1 MEDIAIT
8 LEENVS
14 TIQKS
19 VFSRIVSV
27 KEFLCNKNLIIPI
40 YQRPYKWNHTN
51 VSQLI
56 NDIKTF
62 KTKPLYRF
70 GTVVIHKEDNKEEYN
85 IVDGQQRSI
94 TILLIVLA
102 LIEKYKT
109 LEDKNDIKTELMAL
123 ESQLVTF
130 HFDHPISQQNIFH
143 NYQHIVRLVSDFD
156 DQLVSFLLNKCEFI
170 EFRLRDISEAFQF
183 FDSQNSRGKDLDPH
197 DLLKAYHLREFDESE
212 NKIKLKIVNQ
222 WENANDDELA
232 HLFSQYLYRIKGWSS
247 AESARN
253 FSKNEIFLFKGINIH
268 ELNQFPYSKS
278 LRILHHFVDD
288 YNNSFHRK
296 IDQTYYQFPFQL
308 DQTIINGRRFFE
320 MIHHY
325 HDVFNTM
332 VKTIKNN
339 PILNQQ
345 SCIILDTIDD
355 YEGIGRT
362 GDAYT
367 RLLFDT
373 VLIYYVDKFGEND
386 INTAIQY
393 FFIWAFNLRLSYQS
407 LQFSSVDN
415 YVLENNMF
423 KKIKDSFTPQ
433 QVLRGNLNVTQ
444 QPWESKTKKIIDLF
458 VKFNFIRK
466 NENN

>member
-1 MEDIAIT
+1 MGVAEKESKYNIDDA
-8 LEENVS
+8 
-14 TIQKS
+14 

-27 KEFLCNKNLIIPI
+27 KDFLSNKNLIIPI
-40 YQRPYKWNHTN
+40 YQRPYKWNQNN
-51 VSQLI
+51 VSQLV

-70 GTVVIHKEDNKEEYN
+70 GTVVVHKDENKDEFN

-109 LEDKNDIKTELMAL
+109 LEERNDLKQELLAL
-123 ESQLVTF
+123 EKQLVTF
-130 HFDHPISQQNIFH
+130 HFDHPISQQNIFL

-156 DQLVSFLLNKCEFI
+156 DHLVSFLLNKCEFI
-170 EFRLRDISEAFQF
+170 EFRLKDISEAFQF

-212 NKIKLKIVNQ
+212 NKIKLIIVNQ

-247 AESARN
+247 AESARD
-253 FSKNEIFLFKGINIH
+253 FSKNEIYRFKGINIH

-278 LRILHHFVDD
+278 LRIIHHFVDD

-308 DQTIINGRRFFE
+308 DQSIINGRRFFE

-325 HDVFNTM
+325 FDVFDTM
-332 VKTIKNN
+332 VKTIKSN
-339 PILNQQ
+339 PSLNEQSRKILE
-345 SCIILDTIDD
+345 TIDN
-355 YEGIGRT
+355 YEGLGRT

-373 VLIYYVDKFGEND
+373 ILIYYLDKFGENE

-415 YVLENNMF
+415 YVLDHNMF

-433 QVLRGNLNVTQ
+433 QVLRDNLTITQ
-444 QPWESKTKKIIDLF
+444 NPMSSKTQKIIDLF
-458 VKFNFIRK
+458 VEFNFIIK
-466 NENN
+466 NAN

>member
-1 MEDIAIT
+1 MGE
-8 LEENVS
+8 LEQCVKL
-14 TIQKS
+14 TTDDS
-19 VFSRIVSV
+19 VNSRIVSV
-27 KEFLCNKNLIIPI
+27 KEFLLNKNLMIPI
-40 YQRPYKWNHTN
+40 YQRPYKWNQNN

-56 NDIKTF
+56 NDIKNF

-70 GTVVIHKEDNKEEYN
+70 GTIVIHKEEDKEEYN

-94 TILLIVLA
+94 TILLVVLA
-102 LIEKYKT
+102 LIEKYKSVH
-109 LEDKNDIKTELMAL
+109 ESNDVKEELLAL
-123 ESQLVTF
+123 ERGLVNFT
-130 HFDHPISQQNIFH
+130 FDHPISQQNIYH

-156 DQLVSFLLNKCEFI
+156 DHLVSFLLNKCEFI
-170 EFRLRDISEAFQF
+170 EFRLKDISEAFQF

-197 DLLKAYHLREFDESE
+197 DLLKAYHLREFDDSE

-222 WENANDDELA
+222 WENTDDDELA

-253 FSKNEIFLFKGINIH
+253 FSKNEIYRFKGINIH

-278 LRILHHFVDD
+278 LRIIHHFVDD

-296 IDQTYYQFPFQL
+296 IDQSYYEFPFQL

-325 HDVFNTM
+325 YDVFNTM
-332 VKTIKNN
+332 VKTIKDN
-339 PILNQQ
+339 PTLNHQSQKILN
-345 SCIILDTIDD
+345 TIES
-355 YEGIGRT
+355 YGGAGRT

-373 VLIYYVDKFGEND
+373 VLIYYVDKFGENE

-393 FFIWAFNLRLSYQS
+393 FFIWAYNLRLTYQS

-415 YVLENNMF
+415 YVLEHNMF
-423 KKIKDSFTPQ
+423 KKIKDSFTPH
-433 QVLRGNLNVTQ
+433 QVLRGNLVVTQ
-444 QPWESKTKKIIDLF
+444 NPSSSKTQEIIDLF
-458 VKFNFIRK
+458 VEYNFIRK
-466 NENN
+466 NAN

>member
-1 MEDIAIT
+1 MEI
-8 LEENVS
+8 LEQNLNKID
-14 TIQKS
+14 TDA

-27 KEFLCNKNLIIPI
+27 KDFLSNKHLTIPI
-40 YQRPYKWNHTN
+40 YQRPYKWNQNN

-70 GTVVIHKEDNKEEYN
+70 GTVVIHKDENKEEFN

-94 TILLIVLA
+94 TILLVVLA

-109 LEDKNDIKTELMAL
+109 LQERNDIKEELLAL
-123 ESQLVTF
+123 EKELVNF
-130 HFDHPISQQNIFH
+130 HFDHPVSQQNIYH

-156 DQLVSFLLNKCEFI
+156 DQLVSFLLNKCQFI
-170 EFRLRDISEAFQF
+170 EFRLKDISEAFQF

-197 DLLKAYHLREFDESE
+197 DLLKAYHLREFDDSE
-212 NKIKLKIVNQ
+212 NKIKLSIVNQ
-222 WENANDDELA
+222 WENADDSELA

-247 AESARN
+247 AESARD
-253 FSKNEIFLFKGINIH
+253 FSKNEIYRFKGINIH

-278 LRILHHFVDD
+278 LRIIHHFVDD

-296 IDQTYYQFPFQL
+296 IDQTYYDFPFQL

-332 VKTIKNN
+332 VKTIKNK
-339 PILNQQ
+339 PTLNQQ
-345 SCIILDTIDD
+345 SHKILETIDSYD
-355 YEGIGRT
+355 GVGRT

-373 VLIYYVDKFGEND
+373 ILIYYVDKFGENE

-393 FFIWAFNLRLSYQS
+393 FFIWAYNLRLSYQS

-415 YVLENNMF
+415 YVLEHNMF

-433 QVLRGNLNVTQ
+433 QVLRGNLIVTQ
-444 QPWESKTKKIIDLF
+444 NPSSSKTQKIIDLF
-458 VKFNFIRK
+458 VEFNFIR
-466 NENN
+466 NNVSAN

>member
-1 MEDIAIT
+1 MEVA
-8 LEENVS
+8 LEQKANRINEN
-14 TIQKS
+14 

-27 KEFLCNKNLIIPI
+27 KEFLSNENLTIPI
-40 YQRPYKWNHTN
+40 YQRPYKWNHVN
-51 VSQLI
+51 VSQLV
-56 NDIKTF
+56 NDIKAF

-70 GTVVIHKEDNKEEYN
+70 GTVVIHKEEDKPEYN

-102 LIEKYKT
+102 LIEKYKVLDKKNEIKQEL
-109 LEDKNDIKTELMAL
+109 LEL
-123 ESQLVTF
+123 EKQLVTF
-130 HFDHPISQQNIFH
+130 HFDHPVSQQNVFH

-156 DQLVSFLLNKCEFI
+156 DHLVSFLLNKCQFI
-170 EFRLRDISEAFQF
+170 EFRLTDISEAFQF

-197 DLLKAYHLREFDESE
+197 DLLKAYHLREFDELE
-212 NKIKLKIVNQ
+212 NKIKLQIVNQ

-232 HLFSQYLYRIKGWSS
+232 HLFAQYLYRIKGWSS
-247 AESARN
+247 AESARD
-253 FSKNEIFLFKGINIH
+253 FTKNEIYLFKGINIH

-296 IDQTYYQFPFQL
+296 IDQTFYQFPFQL

-325 HDVFNTM
+325 YEVFNTM
-332 VKTIKNN
+332 VKSIKDN
-339 PILNQQ
+339 PILNPQ
-345 SCIILDTIDD
+345 SRKILDTIDN
-355 YEGIGRT
+355 YEGLGRT
-362 GDAYT
+362 GDSYT

-373 VLIYYVDKFGEND
+373 ILIYYVDKFGEND

-415 YVLENNMF
+415 YVLANNMF

-433 QVLRGNLNVTQ
+433 QVLRENLQVTQ
-444 QPWESKTKKIIDLF
+444 QPWESKTQKIIELF
-458 VKFNFIRK
+458 VEFNFIQK
-466 NENN
+466 NA